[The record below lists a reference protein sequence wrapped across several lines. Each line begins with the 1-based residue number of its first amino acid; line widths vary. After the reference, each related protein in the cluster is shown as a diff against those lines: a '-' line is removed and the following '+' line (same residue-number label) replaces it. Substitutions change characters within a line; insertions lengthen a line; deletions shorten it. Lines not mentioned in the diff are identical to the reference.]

1 MKHDNIIGQRLR
13 KIRLAHK
20 LTQEEMARL
29 FFVTRSSI
37 ANYERGIRQPS
48 YDFLCL
54 VADYF
59 QIDIHYLLG
68 NTDIPVQYDLTNKM
82 LSSTR
87 FLTKDGNVN
96 INSLSSFR
104 KIMAIEFINF
114 LRMSDE
120 MENAPLLEDN
130 A

>member
-1 MKHDNIIGQRLR
+1 MKQDNIIGQRLR
-13 KIRLAHK
+13 KLRLAHK

-29 FFVTRSSI
+29 FFITRSSI

-48 YDFLCL
+48 YEFLRL
-54 VADYF
+54 VADHF

-87 FLTKDGNVN
+87 FLSKDGNVN
-96 INSLSSFR
+96 INSLSAFR

-114 LRMSDE
+114 LRMADE
-120 MENAPLLEDN
+120 IENTPLEDN